1 MSPVSSGTAS
11 FHDIDGCVT
20 TDRSSDSNAAFA
32 SAAVDHVGIGAGSDV
47 EPDVDPAGEDGA
59 AGSAGSAG
67 CEVDGGLDAS
77 FVETVETVE
86 MVVMKGELPMAW
98 GVKGTAGCG
107 AAGARGECR
116 GESALCCCS
125 RASSAL

>member
-32 SAAVDHVGIGAGSDV
+32 SSGVDHVGTGAGSDV
-47 EPDVDPAGEDGA
+47 EPDGDPAGDDGVA
-59 AGSAGSAG
+59 VSAGW
-67 CEVDGGLDAS
+67 EVDAALDAS
-77 FVETVETVE
+77 FVETVETVETVE

-98 GVKGTAGCG
+98 GVKGTAGDG
-107 AAGARGECR
+107 AAGARGEVR
-116 GESALCCCS
+116 GESAPCCWS